1 MKRVVRKL
9 RYTNEIIDR
18 RRKNSLRKR
27 INIDLTN
34 NLYELV
40 KLRVKA
46 RNTSM
51 RKWVTRAIN
60 RELRRELDVL

>member
-18 RRKNSLRKR
+18 RRNNSLRKR